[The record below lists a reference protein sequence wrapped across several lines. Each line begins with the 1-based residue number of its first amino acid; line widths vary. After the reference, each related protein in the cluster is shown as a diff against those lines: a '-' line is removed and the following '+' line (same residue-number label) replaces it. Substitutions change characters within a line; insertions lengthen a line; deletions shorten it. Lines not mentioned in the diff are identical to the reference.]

1 MRDRS
6 MRKHPRARSH
16 HLAPGFRLEQTPK
29 EQFLDPTQGLR
40 APYCTRGLFSFSF
53 SFPVSFIL
61 LLSSCSTYHTT
72 DSSALIYCTRALLSL
87 SRDASYNSKRD
98 SY

>member
-6 MRKHPRARSH
+6 VRKHPRSH
-16 HLAPGFRLEQTPK
+16 HLSPGFRLEQTPK

-40 APYCTRGLFSFSF
+40 APFRTRGFSFY
-53 SFPVSFIL
+53 FPVSFIL
-61 LLSSCSTYHTT
+61 LLSSCFTYHTT

>member
-40 APYCTRGLFSFSF
+40 APFLYAWPILFLFLFSCLFY
-53 SFPVSFIL
+53 SFIVVMFYL
-61 LLSSCSTYHTT
+61 PY
-72 DSSALIYCTRALLSL
+72 DRF
-87 SRDASYNSKRD
+87 
-98 SY
+98 